1 MSTRIPSERNAM
13 TREEKA
19 RQDWIKAI
27 RFYGSGT
34 EQENKFYREYVN
46 LKQGIKPNK
55 KQTAFAGKEFKR

>member
-1 MSTRIPSERNAM
+1 M

-46 LKQGIKPNK
+46 LKHGIKPNK
-55 KQTAFAGKEFKR
+55 KQTAFVGKEFKK